1 MAKRSSRK
9 SSSGDEALLW
19 GIAAVVVAV
28 AGVGAAIM
36 LTRGKSACADVK
48 CSTNQVKT
56 GKTTWKTDK
65 SECCK
70 PNPGLTCGT
79 AADGNP
85 YPYSCG
91 DYGTLKNNPTQ
102 IKCDTVCTKDICCDK
117 PAGSKKQKNPKP
129 PAPTCTVQG
138 GNGTCMSKTNTQGKR
153 NCVGAD
159 QLCGVNLA
167 AHTRA
172 HPKAK
177 DENTCEDI
185 FDKYHKNMIKCNDK
199 YKAYVKKDEQGNCL
213 FKCDKAMCCATPTGM
228 NTYSDDND
236 PTNPP
241 ENKCRMSGPGE
252 TSCGELDPNC
262 KWTIPTKKQMT
273 KVGCIVGE
281 KPTPPVNKKTA
292 KPTGKC
298 CGSSSVCSV
307 TEKGQ
312 CNPESTGYACNWS
325 DTGECKKENFRM
337 RRWRR

>member
-19 GIAAVVVAV
+19 GIAAVVVAIV
-28 AGVGAAIM
+28 GVGTAIM
-36 LTRGKSACADVK
+36 LTRPVKKKSVPTPTPTPTPTPPVKKKSVPACKVK
-48 CSTNQVKT
+48 
-56 GKTTWKTDK
+56 
-65 SECCK
+65 
-70 PNPGLTCGT
+70 
-79 AADGNP
+79 
-85 YPYSCG
+85 
-91 DYGTLKNNPTQ
+91 
-102 IKCDTVCTKDICCDK
+102 
-117 PAGSKKQKNPKP
+117 
-129 PAPTCTVQG
+129 G
-138 GNGTCMSKTNTQGKR
+138 GNGKCMSGTNTQGKR

-228 NTYSDDND
+228 NTYYDDND

-262 KWTIPTKKQMT
+262 KWTIPAKKQMT

-298 CGSSSVCSV
+298 CGSSYVCPTV
-307 TEKGQ
+307 EKDQ
-312 CNPESTGYACNWS
+312 CNPQQTGDCYWD

-337 RRWRR
+337 RRRRR